1 MASGLLSQRHNH
13 GLPIAICATSLE
25 VNKYHFHFHNDTL
38 IHFHFLSLTLGLLS
52 LLGHNKRFQSVRV
65 ILKKMQITFTF
76 IVINLSHFH
85 NSVHNL

>member
-25 VNKYHFHFHNDTL
+25 VNKYHFHNDTF

-52 LLGHNKRFQSVRV
+52 LLGHK
-65 ILKKMQITFTF
+65 
-76 IVINLSHFH
+76 
-85 NSVHNL
+85 